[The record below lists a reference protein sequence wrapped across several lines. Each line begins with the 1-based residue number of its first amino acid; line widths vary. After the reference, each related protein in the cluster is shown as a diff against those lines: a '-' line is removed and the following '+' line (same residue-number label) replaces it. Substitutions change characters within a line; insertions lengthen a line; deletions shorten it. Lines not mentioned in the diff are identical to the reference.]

1 MKKRKFDFHIFVM
14 RLAAVLLSLV
24 MLTTGVVSGRYA
36 RYVTSATGSDS
47 ARVAKFTVTQ
57 QSITRGE
64 TEDLTETIPM
74 PLILPGESHT
84 VNIAIAHD
92 AEVAVNNIIEV
103 SSTNNLPLQFS
114 VSDRSSQQVLGNP
127 ASEYFAPG
135 IHTKE
140 YTVTI
145 SWPDTTNAQAYI
157 GMVDLLTIKVTTQQ
171 VD

>member
-24 MLTTGVVSGRYA
+24 MLTTGMVSGRYA

-64 TEDLTETIPM
+64 TEDLTQTIPM

-92 AEVAVNNIIEV
+92 AVNNIIEV

-114 VSDRSSQQVLGNP
+114 VSDRSSRQVLGNP

>member
-1 MKKRKFDFHIFVM
+1 MGRGKLELHTIVL

-24 MLTTGVVSGRYA
+24 LITTSMVSGRYA

-47 ARVAKFTVTQ
+47 ARVAKFMVTQ

-64 TEDLTETIPM
+64 TEDLTKTIPM

-135 IHTKE
+135 KHTKE

>member
-1 MKKRKFDFHIFVM
+1 MKEKKFDFHIFVM

-24 MLTTGVVSGRYA
+24 MLTTGMVSGRYA

-57 QSITRGE
+57 Q
-64 TEDLTETIPM
+64 
-74 PLILPGESHT
+74 SHT

-114 VSDRSSQQVLGNP
+114 VSDGSSQQVLGNP